1 MQLHKT
7 NLIKKGAFMKQLLA
21 ILMTLILM
29 AGPGIAAH
37 METRTETTV
46 SEEPAK
52 EGWDNEEF
60 GKNFFEYAGGVM
72 LFPVYVGEKA
82 VRTLLFMDKP
92 EEHTHVHETETTTT
106 TEIR

>member
-1 MQLHKT
+1 MKLRKL
-7 NLIKKGAFMKQLLA
+7 NIRKKGAFMKQLLA

-29 AGPGIAAH
+29 AGPGMAAQ
-37 METRTETTV
+37 METKTETTY
-46 SEEPAK
+46 SEEPVK

-92 EEHTHVHETETTTT
+92 EEHKVHEMETTTT
-106 TEIR
+106 IEHR

>member
-1 MQLHKT
+1 M
-7 NLIKKGAFMKQLLA
+7 KKILSILAMLTLLV
-21 ILMTLILM
+21 
-29 AGPGIAAH
+29 GPGMAAQ
-37 METRTETTV
+37 METTTETGY

-72 LFPVYVGEKA
+72 LFPVHVGEKA

-92 EEHTHVHETETTTT
+92 EEEVLHESETTTT
-106 TEIR
+106 TTTR